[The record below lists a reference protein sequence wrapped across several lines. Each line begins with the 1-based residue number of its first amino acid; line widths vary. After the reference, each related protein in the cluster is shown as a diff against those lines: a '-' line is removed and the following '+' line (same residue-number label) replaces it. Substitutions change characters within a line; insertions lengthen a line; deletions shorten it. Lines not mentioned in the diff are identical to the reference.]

1 MLPFFTL
8 HASDPPITVDFALR
22 LLIGC
27 LDATLAAKFSD
38 WLEEVHPAVI
48 VACCAGILQECVELG
63 KEDVE
68 VDWAVKIKSYAL
80 TVLDR
85 VQEHSA
91 AAGKKFEGIFC
102 LVVWG
107 SGAVCLSAYTSIC
120 ACVLE
125 CVYVH
130 AGVCVCVRVRV
141 RARACMHVC
150 MCLIFTSVICKCF
163 VPY

>member
-27 LDATLAAKFSD
+27 LDATLAVKFSD

-48 VACCAGILQECVELG
+48 VACCAGILQECAELG
-63 KEDVE
+63 KEAME
-68 VDWAVKIKSYAL
+68 VDWAVKIKSYTL

-102 LVVWG
+102 FVVWG
-107 SGAVCLSAYTSIC
+107 GGAVCVRAYTSIC
-120 ACVLE
+120 
-125 CVYVH
+125 
-130 AGVCVCVRVRV
+130 VCVCV
-141 RARACMHVC
+141 C
-150 MCLIFTSVICKCF
+150 
-163 VPY
+163 